1 MDNFILSF
9 EQIHK
14 EFDTK
19 VVIAKVDCDQEQSVA
34 SRFQITKYPT
44 LKLILNGQPA
54 KREYRGQRSPEAFLE
69 FVRKHMEDPIKE
81 FHDLRDLE
89 KLDAKKRIIVGYFDR
104 RDMEEYSIFRR
115 VASNLKEDCH
125 FHVGFGEVVAQMHPP
140 GNLTI
145 IFILFRLTYS

>member
-1 MDNFILSF
+1 M
-9 EQIHK
+9 
-14 EFDTK
+14 
-19 VVIAKVDCDQEQSVA
+19 VIAKVDCDKEQSVA

-81 FHDLRDLE
+81 FFDLRDLE

-104 RDMEEYSIFRR
+104 RDMDEYTIFRR

-125 FHVGFGEVVAQMHPP
+125 FHVGFGDVVAQMHPP
-140 GNLTI
+140 GKFCSMSNCVGVI
-145 IFILFRLTYS
+145 SHFSFIKARMKLKN